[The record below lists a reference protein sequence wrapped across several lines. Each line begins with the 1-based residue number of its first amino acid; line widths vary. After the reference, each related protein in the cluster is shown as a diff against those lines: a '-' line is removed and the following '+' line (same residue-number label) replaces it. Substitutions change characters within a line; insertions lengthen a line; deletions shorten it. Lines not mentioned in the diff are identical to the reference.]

1 MEGIINGIRIVFCL
15 QLLLVGGFLIFNKR
29 ERNYPL
35 ALLCLLVG
43 LYFLW
48 QFILP
53 ILRDNISLFF
63 IFFSREI
70 FIPPLLYLT
79 LLRIGSSVNRKTFIK
94 HLTIPL
100 VISVPTALFLTLFYD
115 KVDTRF
121 IGNAIYQPSIII
133 FSIVYLVKGRKLLKD
148 LKNKIVKKAYIKYK
162 VFFYVIMYTYLI
174 IGVTSFLSYFVQLKF
189 LLKYYGT
196 SDGRHI
202 TDTGNILIDIAGK
215 LFEGPLYYFGWY
227 VFEPLLYIIP
237 IFLFVFA
244 LSELSYFKTL
254 FLPKDVFYSD
264 RVLSNSNDLASN
276 LEFYF
281 ENEKPFKNPS
291 FNIEQCCAYLDCTK
305 KELAD
310 FLKLHKKTTFNNY
323 INIFRIKEFKLLLA
337 EEVNNLYDINSLAEM
352 AGFKSRATF
361 YRIFKDVEG
370 VTPTQYKNN
379 Y

>member
-1 MEGIINGIRIVFCL
+1 MP
-15 QLLLVGGFLIFNKR
+15 LLK
-29 ERNYPL
+29 
-35 ALLCLLVG
+35 
-43 LYFLW
+43 
-48 QFILP
+48 
-53 ILRDNISLFF
+53 DTISLFF

-100 VISVPTALFLTLFYD
+100 VISVPTALFLTLFYG
-115 KVDTRF
+115 KVDTR
-121 IGNAIYQPSIII
+121 IISNAIYQPSIII
-133 FSIVYLVKGRKLLKD
+133 FSIVYLIKGKKLLKD

-162 VFFYVIMYTYLI
+162 VFFYAIIYTYLCM
-174 IGVTSFLSYFVQLKF
+174 GMLSFLTYFVQQKF
-189 LLKYYGT
+189 LFKYYGT
-196 SDGRHI
+196 PDGSHI
-202 TDTGNILIDIAGK
+202 TNTGNILIDLVGK

-227 VFEPLLYIIP
+227 IFEPFLYIMP

-254 FLPKDVFYSD
+254 FLPKDIFYSN
-264 RVLSNSNDLASN
+264 RVVSNSIDLASN
-276 LEFYF
+276 LELYF

-291 FNIEQCCAYLDCTK
+291 FNIEECSDHLDCNK

-323 INIFRIKEFKLLLA
+323 INIFRIKEFKSLLA
-337 EEVNNLYDINSLAEM
+337 EEANDLYDINSLAEM

-361 YRIFKDVEG
+361 YRAFKDIEG
-370 VTPTQYKNN
+370 ITPTQYKDSLIN
-379 Y
+379 